1 MIPVNNLRAPVK
13 IIPVNALAAC
23 SYCQLFYHKI
33 WAGCGVAGEGGVGGA
48 ATVHYNVVKIL
59 DYGGWGCGWELNQL
73 I

>member
-1 MIPVNNLRAPVK
+1 MDWQHAVIA
-13 IIPVNALAAC
+13 
-23 SYCQLFYHKI
+23 SYSTIKSGRDGD
-33 WAGCGVAGEGGVGGA
+33 AMGEGGEGVGRGA

>member
-1 MIPVNNLRAPVK
+1 MGG
-13 IIPVNALAAC
+13 
-23 SYCQLFYHKI
+23 
-33 WAGCGVAGEGGVGGA
+33 WGGCGERGA